1 MSCNYSSFLIGC
13 VLVIVCISL
22 VHQMFYTPTNT
33 LQQYIMF
40 SVDPTTNRPMHLVL
54 FHDDRRALY
63 KKINHAK
70 TKKKKKTSQNIL
82 HATIGSYVLTD
93 GNHTP
98 THCTTTC
105 LIQTP
110 PSNNRLPFKPS
121 IHTRR
126 HLLFTKHML
135 LIPTTTAKHR
145 TYGNPQKTRLSA
157 NHCTAN

>member
-70 TKKKKKTSQNIL
+70 KKKKKKKPVKTFYTQPL
-82 HATIGSYVLTD
+82 EAMYLPMGTTHQ
-93 GNHTP
+93 HTA
-98 THCTTTC
+98 
-105 LIQTP
+105 LQ
-110 PSNNRLPFKPS
+110 RV
-121 IHTRR
+121 
-126 HLLFTKHML
+126 
-135 LIPTTTAKHR
+135 
-145 TYGNPQKTRLSA
+145 
-157 NHCTAN
+157 